1 MEYVIPMETF
11 GPSHEFLSLPAG
23 VTSCGLLASLLVG
36 VVTGEC
42 VSHINEGA
50 DHLEQW
56 VSTCGL
62 QHRYPRYDSRQ

>member
-42 VSHINEGA
+42 VSHMVEDGS
-50 DHLEQW
+50 Q
-56 VSTCGL
+56 
-62 QHRYPRYDSRQ
+62 RYAL